1 MTYQSERRKVP
12 QGQILHRCP
21 TREQQLRDIATSGS
35 EDAAECVFSD
45 AFKEFPGKEGI

>member
-21 TREQQLRDIATSGS
+21 TREQQLRDIATSGD
-35 EDAAECVFSD
+35 EAAECAASD
-45 AFKEFPGKEGI
+45 AFKEFHGKEGK

>member
-21 TREQQLRDIATSGS
+21 TREQQLRDIATTGDD
-35 EDAAECVFSD
+35 DAASCAASD
-45 AFKEFPGKEGI
+45 AFKEFPRKEQI